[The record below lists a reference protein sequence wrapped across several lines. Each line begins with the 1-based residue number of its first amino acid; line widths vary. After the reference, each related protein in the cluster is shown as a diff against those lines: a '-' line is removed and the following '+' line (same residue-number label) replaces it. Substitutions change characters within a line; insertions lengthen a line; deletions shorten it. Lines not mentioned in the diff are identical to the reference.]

1 MTHTT
6 LQIDIPE
13 PRPVLDLETWLVENK
28 IRVVVEQAKGQLWR
42 ASIMVDG
49 VPLNVSFYPKTR
61 KPTKDEVLHHLKD
74 TLNNTTSFKE
84 MFR

>member
-28 IRVVVEQAKGQLWR
+28 IRVSVEQVKGQLWR

-49 VPLNVSFYPKTR
+49 VPMHVSFCPKTR
-61 KPTKDEVLHHLKD
+61 KPSKDEVLHHIKD
-74 TLNNTTSFKE
+74 NLNNATRFKE

>member
-49 VPLNVSFYPKTR
+49 VPLHVSFYAKAR

-74 TLNNTTSFKE
+74 NLNNTTGFKE

>member
-28 IRVVVEQAKGQLWR
+28 IRVSVEHAKGALWR

-49 VPLNVSFYPKTR
+49 TPVNVPFYPSR
-61 KPTKDEVLHHLKD
+61 PKPTKDEVLQNLKSH
-74 TLNNTTSFKE
+74 LNNDPKFKE

>member
-6 LQIDIPE
+6 LQIDISE

-28 IRVVVEQAKGQLWR
+28 IRVVVEQTKGQLWR

-49 VPLNVSFYPKTR
+49 VPRSVSFYAKTR

-74 TLNNTTSFKE
+74 SLNNTTGFKE